1 MLSLICNF
9 NGANQNILWKQNTQ
23 KCAIHLKHTHYT
35 IPTTVQ
41 TGIVICWW
49 TVHPEKYMY
58 IDTLAIYW
66 KVKKSWKNSF
76 SADSRTFD
84 SRRKLINMIIP
95 SVIEVV
101 AMTSIVINTSWFV
114 LIRFIWH
121 LRSHNLWMVQEV
133 ISWSTWIWRVHLA
146 WASVH
151 FKQLHWI
158 RS

>member
-1 MLSLICNF
+1 MNEWCQPKHLIKLF
-9 NGANQNILWKQNTQ
+9 TQ
-23 KCAIHLKHTHYT
+23 KVVKYILDIPIIPLPLPCKLESWYAGGLFILKN
-35 IPTTVQ
+35 
-41 TGIVICWW
+41 
-49 TVHPEKYMY
+49 
-58 IDTLAIYW
+58 IDTLAIHW

-84 SRRKLINMIIP
+84 SRRKSINMIIP